1 MKLADWRIKSGRT
14 QEGLAAELQKDKAT
28 IYRWEKGWRVPGTDD
43 LQAIFIVSEGEV
55 QPNDFFDLPL
65 WRRLLAQAVERV
77 RGRAA

>member
-1 MKLADWRIKSGRT
+1 MCIAYDKIGV
-14 QEGLAAELQKDKAT
+14 GL
-28 IYRWEKGWRVPGTDD
+28 
-43 LQAIFIVSEGEV
+43 SEGEV